1 MKRFICSVTVPLLAG
16 VALALPSQ
24 ALAATLLCPP
34 LFVTDGD
41 QVVCAVANYGAPDRN
56 VRIRMRDGR
65 TGDLVEPVL
74 NATLPQFAE
83 TGIHHNVVPPDG
95 SLAPAHPVV
104 CEIRVPVKRT
114 MRGSFAR
121 LAGAAVVDDKELPI
135 PAFEDTAAASGG
147 EVVECR

>member
-1 MKRFICSVTVPLLAG
+1 MMRVSSSMTVAMLAS
-16 VALALPSQ
+16 VALSSPSE
-24 ALAATLLCPP
+24 AFAANLFCPP

-41 QVVCAVANYGAPDRN
+41 QVVCAVANYGALDRN

-74 NATLPQFAE
+74 DATLPRFTE

-95 SLAPAHPVV
+95 SIAPAHPVV
-104 CEIRVPVKRT
+104 CQITVPVKGSL
-114 MRGSFAR
+114 RGSFAR
-121 LAGAAVVDDKELPI
+121 LAGAAVVDDRGLP
-135 PAFEDTAAASGG
+135 ADNFEDTVAANGG